1 MKEKGYAWIRYFYE
15 KLVEAVDFTR
25 KNLLPMLWQE
35 SGFMSYFKDVV
46 YRYSKAIKS
55 CYDWVVKMI
64 FAPCWNLF
72 FKICTIINR
81 RIQYVHTEF
90 ISPCYS
96 RISFYCS
103 KIFESIC
110 LIAGKFKAI
119 IDTSLTYVDQKFL
132 NPCIS
137 VVRESSKLI
146 GEKILA
152 PAYNMIVNM
161 IDKISQAI
169 IKFNAQLNEKL
180 LVPVLKSYGEVIK
193 ALNKFMQKFF

>member
-1 MKEKGYAWIRYFYE
+1 MKEKGYVWIRYFYD
-15 KLVEAVDFTR
+15 KFVEFVDFTK
-25 KNLLPMLWQE
+25 KNLLPYLWAE
-35 SGFMSYFKDVV
+35 SGFMPYFKDVV

-55 CYDWVVKMI
+55 CYDWIIKMI

-72 FKICTIINR
+72 FKICQIINR

-119 IDTSLTYVDQKFL
+119 VDTCLTYVDQKIL

-137 VVRESSKLI
+137 VVRETSKLI

-152 PAYNMIVNM
+152 PAYNMI
-161 IDKISQAI
+161 DKISQAFM
-169 IKFNAQLNEKL
+169 KFNALLNEKL
-180 LVPVLKSYGEVIK
+180 FMPVLKSYGEVIK